1 MISANQL
8 YKMSK
13 SSLTF
18 KEWLKDNQNKGL
30 LDNHDLMYNLI
41 DGQEDEKNSQETIY
55 STTNPSKPTTQKS
68 FTQLTFVNIVA
79 LIGIGILIYG
89 LSKSSNTAN

>member
-41 DGQEDEKNSQETIY
+41 DGQEDEKNSQETIN